1 MTDHDDKDDSDSQL
15 FRKQVGDVHPVSH
28 DKIDFVKKKP
38 KPYPIKGQ
46 EDEHQV
52 IIDMMSDEFDSA
64 DIESGEELNYSKP
77 GMPPK
82 TLRKLRRGQFA
93 IHAELDLHGMTV
105 PAAREALAV
114 FLHNCHQENLRCI
127 RIIHGKGLGSSPKG
141 PVIKT
146 MVNKWLRQ
154 REDILAFC
162 SAIPAHGGTGA
173 AYVLLKK
180 GTSF

>member
-1 MTDHDDKDDSDSQL
+1 MTDHDDQEDPDSQL
-15 FRKQVGDVHPVSH
+15 FRKQVGDVHPVTH

-46 EDEHQV
+46 EDEQQV

-64 DIESGEELNYSKP
+64 DIEAGDELNYAKP
-77 GMPPK
+77 GIPPK

-105 PAAREALAV
+105 PAAREALAI
-114 FLHNCHQENLRCI
+114 FLQNCHLENLRCI

-146 MVNKWLRQ
+146 MVNKWLQQ

-162 SAIPAHGGTGA
+162 SAIPVHGGTGA
-173 AYVLLKK
+173 AYVLLKRQR
-180 GTSF
+180 